1 FTLKTDHRNLVYI
14 QKAPNAKLTRW
25 RLRLEEFEF
34 VIEHVPGRDNIIADV
49 LSSAHKK
56 EEIFHLNPCSME
68 LSESLKKRIKDSQRT
83 LEIKDGDL
91 HIREDG
97 LKTNL
102 KGEVVIPPTAECLKK
117 DILQWCHGTPMI
129 AHGGVTATINVIKT
143 LGITWINLK
152 KDVE

>member
-1 FTLKTDHRNLVYI
+1 
-14 QKAPNAKLTRW
+14 
-25 RLRLEEFEF
+25 
-34 VIEHVPGRDNIIADV
+34 
-49 LSSAHKK
+49 
-56 EEIFHLNPCSME
+56 ME

-83 LEIKDGDL
+83 LDIKEGDL